1 MLLNLAENSSLLVLM
16 STHLSHLLEE
26 SIMSG
31 GECLK
36 GMHQDAKL
44 QSRYGDGQLECSRRD

>member
-16 STHLSHLLEE
+16 GTHLSHLLEE
-26 SIMSG
+26 SRMGG

-36 GMHQDAKL
+36 GMHKGMEL
-44 QSRYGDGQLECSRRD
+44 

>member
-16 STHLSHLLEE
+16 SIHLSHLLEE
-26 SIMSG
+26 SRMGG

-36 GMHQDAKL
+36 GMHHGAKL
-44 QSRYGDGQLECSRRD
+44 RRRYGDGRLRCSGRD